1 RDTLLPGAPFPRST
15 LFGPNYDVSRDRQRV
30 LGILA
35 DADGFQ
41 LVVSPNWITELRR
54 RIAESAVGR

>member
-1 RDTLLPGAPFPRST
+1 
-15 LFGPNYDVSRDRQRV
+15 VSRDRQRV